1 MVAYRWHQDKT
12 EGAFYVVILAL
23 QFLFLIGYVAGSVA
37 FPKPLTPEEEEDCL
51 RRMRQGDEEARNELI
66 ERNMRLVAHIVRK
79 YSTQGIGCWETD
91 DLISVGSIGLI
102 KGISTYRP
110 DKNTRL
116 STYLAR
122 CIENELLML
131 LRSDKKVRNE
141 VSLQDPIGQ
150 DKEGNTL
157 TLMDVLEYEDEDVLE
172 KLDSR
177 LKRRQI
183 LKCMEEVL
191 DEREQKVVMMRYGL
205 DGKEP
210 KTQKETA
217 GVLGVSR
224 SYISRIEKK
233 ALEKLKKNLRIDN
246 E

>member
-1 MVAYRWHQDKT
+1 MWM
-12 EGAFYVVILAL
+12 ILAL

>member
-1 MVAYRWHQDKT
+1 MWI
-12 EGAFYVVILAL
+12 ILAL

>member
-1 MVAYRWHQDKT
+1 MWI
-12 EGAFYVVILAL
+12 ILAL

-233 ALEKLKKNLRIDN
+233 ALEKLKKNLRMEN

>member
-1 MVAYRWHQDKT
+1 MWI
-12 EGAFYVVILAL
+12 ILAL

-157 TLMDVLEYEDEDVLE
+157 TLMDVL
-172 KLDSR
+172 
-177 LKRRQI
+177 
-183 LKCMEEVL
+183 
-191 DEREQKVVMMRYGL
+191 
-205 DGKEP
+205 
-210 KTQKETA
+210 
-217 GVLGVSR
+217 
-224 SYISRIEKK
+224 
-233 ALEKLKKNLRIDN
+233 
-246 E
+246 